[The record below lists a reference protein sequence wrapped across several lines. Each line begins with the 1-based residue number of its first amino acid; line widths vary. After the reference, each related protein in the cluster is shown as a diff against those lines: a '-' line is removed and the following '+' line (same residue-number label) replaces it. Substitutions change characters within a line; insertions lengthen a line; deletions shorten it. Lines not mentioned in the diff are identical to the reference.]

1 MSGRLTSEKLKI
13 LAMGTM
19 FLDHAAA
26 AIIFGSGLNETNP
39 LMEYI
44 GIAMRLVGRM
54 AFPLYAF
61 LLVQG
66 FLWTRD
72 WSRYVTRMVL
82 FALISEVPFNLVISG
97 EVWYSRT
104 QNTIVTLII
113 GLICMRMLE
122 TLDRQFE
129 LTPGFVGV
137 TVRPEAGGELAVSEI
152 GGLSAT
158 PEAGGELSTP
168 DFGGRR
174 SCKEKNG
181 RKRRDSEEE
190 RYAGT
195 DGVGA
200 GGKILGVALGIWTA
214 AAAMFAA
221 ELMRTDYGALGVL
234 LVVVLYVFRHRPS
247 ELVVAGC
254 LAAALIYGFGLEVLF
269 AWIAFF
275 FISRYNGERGR
286 KLGLMPYVFYPM
298 HLLVVWLAGAMIR
311 EVLGM

>member
-26 AIIFGSGLNETNP
+26 AIIFGSGLNRLSP
-39 LMEYI
+39 LVENI

-72 WSRYVTRMVL
+72 WTRYVARVAL
-82 FALISEVPFNLVISG
+82 FALISEVPFNLMVAG
-97 EVWYSRT
+97 EVWYSRA
-104 QNTIVTLII
+104 QNTIVTLGI

-122 TLDRQFE
+122 TLEKQFE
-129 LTPGFVGV
+129 LTPG
-137 TVRPEAGGELAVSEI
+137 L
-152 GGLSAT
+152 
-158 PEAGGELSTP
+158 
-168 DFGGRR
+168 GR
-174 SCKEKNG
+174 
-181 RKRRDSEEE
+181 
-190 RYAGT
+190 
-195 DGVGA
+195 VGA
-200 GGKILGVALGIWTA
+200 GGKLLGMALGIWTV
-214 AAAMFAA
+214 AAAMFTA
-221 ELMRTDYGALGVL
+221 ELMRADYGALGVL
-234 LVVVLYVFRHRPS
+234 LVVVLYVFRHRPP

-254 LAAALIYGFGLEVLF
+254 LAAVLIYGFGIEVLF

-286 KLGLMPYVFYPM
+286 KLGLMPYVFYPV
-298 HLLVVWLAGAMIR
+298 HLLVVWLVGAMIR
-311 EVLGM
+311 GVLGI